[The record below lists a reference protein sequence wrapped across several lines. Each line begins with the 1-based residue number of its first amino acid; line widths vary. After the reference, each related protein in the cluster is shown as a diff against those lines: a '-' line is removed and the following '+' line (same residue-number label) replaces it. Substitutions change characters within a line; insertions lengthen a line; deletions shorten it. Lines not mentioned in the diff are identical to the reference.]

1 MPVIEINFAR
11 EILAIVRAFL
21 LLGMRTQ
28 PIYRIILSRL
38 YYAAHHVGRLMLRNV
53 GLMPEQWRLNIH
65 QRVLDELEGCYVN
78 TGIMRRNAFRALGRL
93 RRLRIQADYELNVPI
108 RNQDIS
114 YALNLFTVYFNEC
127 CRILGVN

>member
-1 MPVIEINFAR
+1 VIEINFAR
-11 EILAIVRAFL
+11 EILAIVQAFL

-53 GLMPEQWRLNIH
+53 GLTPEQWRLNIH

-93 RRLRIQADYELNVPI
+93 RRLRTQADYELNIHI

-114 YALNLFTVYFNEC
+114 YALNLFTIYFNEC
-127 CRILGVN
+127 CRILGVT

>member
-1 MPVIEINFAR
+1 VIEINFAKD
-11 EILAIVRAFL
+11 ILAIVRAFL

-53 GLMPEQWRLNIH
+53 GLTPEQWRLNIH

-93 RRLRIQADYELNVPI
+93 RRLRTQADYELNIHI

-114 YALNLFTVYFNEC
+114 YALNLFTIYFNEC
-127 CRILGVN
+127 CRILGVT

>member
-1 MPVIEINFAR
+1 MIEIDFAR

-28 PIYRIILSRL
+28 PMYRIILSRL

-53 GLMPEQWRLNIH
+53 GLVPAQWRVNVH

-78 TGIMRRNAFRALGRL
+78 TGIMSRSAFRAIGRL
-93 RRLRIQADYELNVPI
+93 RRLRTQSDYELNVPI
-108 RNQDIS
+108 QNQDIS
-114 YALNLFTVYFNEC
+114 RALNLFTTYFDEC
-127 CRILGVN
+127 CRILG